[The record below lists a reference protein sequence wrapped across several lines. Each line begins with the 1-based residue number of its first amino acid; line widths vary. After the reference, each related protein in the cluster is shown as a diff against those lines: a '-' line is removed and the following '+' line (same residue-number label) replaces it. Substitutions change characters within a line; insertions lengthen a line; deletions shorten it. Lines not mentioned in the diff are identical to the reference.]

1 MSTGTVYVID
11 DDASVRRA
19 TGRLLETAGCEVV
32 LCESAAEFLS
42 LPVIRRPTC
51 LVLDISMPGLTGFDL
66 QEALAADGRCLPIVF
81 VTGIA
86 DDSAAERAHAVGA
99 AFFLKPVSQGELL
112 DAVGKGLAADLAWL
126 NAHTG
131 RAAS

>member
-1 MSTGTVYVID
+1 MSTGTVYIID

-19 TGRLLETAGCEVV
+19 TGRLLETAGCDVV
-32 LCESAAEFLS
+32 LCESAAAFLS

-86 DDSAAERAHAVGA
+86 DDSVAARAHAVGA
-99 AFFLKPVSQGELL
+99 AFFLKPVSQGALL
-112 DAVGKGLAADLAWL
+112 DAVGKGLAADSAWL
-126 NAHTG
+126 SAHPG

>member
-1 MSTGTVYVID
+1 MSAGTVYIID

-19 TGRLLETAGCEVV
+19 TGRLLETAGCDVV
-32 LCESAAEFLS
+32 LCESASEFLS
-42 LPVIRRPTC
+42 LPAIRRPTC

-66 QEALAADGRCLPIVF
+66 QEALEAQGRALPIVF

-86 DDSAAERAHAVGA
+86 DESVVARAHAVGA
-99 AFFLKPVSQGELL
+99 AFFLKPVSQCELL
-112 DAVGKGLAADLAWL
+112 DAVGKAIADDSAWL
-126 NAHTG
+126 SAHPG